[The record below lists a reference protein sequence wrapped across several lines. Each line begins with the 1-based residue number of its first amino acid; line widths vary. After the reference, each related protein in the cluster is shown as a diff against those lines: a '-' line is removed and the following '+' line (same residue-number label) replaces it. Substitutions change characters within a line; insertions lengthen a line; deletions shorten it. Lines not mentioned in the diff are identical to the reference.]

1 VQRIIL
7 LFTCVFALVFPSK
20 GSPVSLSQKAEIS
33 VLTCGPSKEVH
44 ALYGHTAIRVNDP
57 QRALDVI
64 FNYGVFSFNA
74 PNFVYRFAK
83 GKTDYMLAAE
93 SYTDFYESYKRNGR
107 SIDEQV
113 LNFTHKE
120 KQQLLDFLIE
130 NAKPENREYRYNFFH
145 DNCATRV
152 RDVVEKHADGTV
164 VFPVENGQ
172 DKTFRK
178 HVHEYQKVLPW
189 VNFGIM
195 LTLGSPSD
203 QEASAYEEMFLP
215 DFLMKHFAEAQIV
228 NENEKRPLV
237 KLTRSIYDSGKIE
250 KPGFNPLSP
259 FMILFVMLAI
269 VVAISYRQFRKDK
282 ITDWID
288 YFLLFLTGL
297 AGLVLLWFV
306 TFSEHPA
313 MHANYHLWWAV
324 PTNLPFLFLWRVKR
338 WRPVLKWYWHALS
351 AWLILFFLFNFFI
364 PQSYHI
370 GFYLIALML
379 LCRALLN
386 SFRKPFI
393 KWNFIGGNKDRD
405 EI

>member
-1 VQRIIL
+1 L
-7 LFTCVFALVFPSK
+7 AFPSK
-20 GSPVSLSQKAEIS
+20 SSPVNLSQKAEIS
-33 VLTCGPSKEVH
+33 ILTCGPSKEVH

-93 SYTDFYESYKRNGR
+93 SYADFYESYKRNGR

-130 NAKPENREYRYNFFH
+130 NAEPENREYRYNFFH

-164 VFPVENGQ
+164 VFPVENGL

-189 VNFGIM
+189 ANFGIM

-215 DFLMKHFAEAQIV
+215 DFLMKHFAEAQIIR
-228 NENEKRPLV
+228 ENEKRPLV
-237 KLTRSIYDSGKIE
+237 KLTRNIYDPGKKE
-250 KPGFNPLSP
+250 RRGFNPLSP
-259 FMILFVMLAI
+259 FMVLFVVLVL
-269 VVAISYRQFRKDK
+269 VVAISYREFRKAK

-288 YFLLFLTGL
+288 YALLFLTGL
-297 AGLVLLWFV
+297 IGLVLLWFV

-313 MHANYHLWWAV
+313 MHPNYHLWWAV

-351 AWLILFFLFNFFI
+351 AWLILFFLFNIFI

-379 LCRALLN
+379 FCRSLLN

-393 KWNFIGGNKDRD
+393 KWNFVGGNKDRD